1 MISACWRSIGVWGDR
16 SCPELPQHVHCSNC
30 PVFVGE
36 ARGLLDRPIDATYLA
51 WLTETVATRA
61 EEAEPPDRVVLVFG
75 AGDEWFAIDA
85 VAVRTVAP
93 TTTVRRLPHRAD
105 PALLGLVS
113 VRGELMPCV
122 SLATLLGIPAAADG
136 AGGPGLLVVLVDHDG
151 TTALLVDA
159 ARGVEGIRR
168 ADTRP
173 APDTI
178 RQTLL
183 PVTEGLH
190 AVADVEATILDRD
203 ALALRIRGALG

>member
-1 MISACWRSIGVWGDR
+1 MTTACWRSIGVWGDR

-36 ARGLLDRPIDATYLA
+36 ARGLLDRPIDAAYLA
-51 WLTETVATRA
+51 WLTETVATRV
-61 EEAEPPDRVVLVFG
+61 EEAAPPDRVVLVFG

-93 TTTVRRLPHRAD
+93 TTAVRRLPHRAD

-122 SLATLLGIPAAADG
+122 SLATLLGIPATAAPQ
-136 AGGPGLLVVLVDHDG
+136 GPGLLVVLAEPDG
-151 TTALLVDA
+151 VTALLVDT

-168 ADTRP
+168 VDTRP

-178 RQTLL
+178 GQTLL

-190 AVADVEATILDRD
+190 AVAGVEATILDRD